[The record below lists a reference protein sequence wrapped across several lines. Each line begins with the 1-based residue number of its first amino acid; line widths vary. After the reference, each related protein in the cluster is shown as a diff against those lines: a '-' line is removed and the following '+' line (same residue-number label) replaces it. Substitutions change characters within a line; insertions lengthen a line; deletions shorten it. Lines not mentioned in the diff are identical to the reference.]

1 MEFDAVIIYNVD
13 DYSCDSELDMKL
25 LYVAMTRALH
35 KLDITYQ
42 TSLIESLMSL
52 EKSKSLIRDK

>member
-1 MEFDAVIIYNVD
+1 MPLLFIMLMIIV
-13 DYSCDSELDMKL
+13 
-25 LYVAMTRALH
+25 VAMTRALH

-42 TSLIESLMSL
+42 TSLIEPLMSL